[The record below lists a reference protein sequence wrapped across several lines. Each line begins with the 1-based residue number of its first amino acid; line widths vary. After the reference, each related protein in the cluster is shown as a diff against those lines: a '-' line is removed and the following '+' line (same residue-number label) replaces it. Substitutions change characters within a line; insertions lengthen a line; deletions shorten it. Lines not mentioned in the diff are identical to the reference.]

1 MKKGKKSARN
11 RVDIL
16 EETSDF
22 GVFFALTLFVSFFGR
37 RVTCLEKAFTL
48 QVRVKSLF
56 LC

>member
-1 MKKGKKSARN
+1 MKKGKKLARN
-11 RVDIL
+11 RVEIL